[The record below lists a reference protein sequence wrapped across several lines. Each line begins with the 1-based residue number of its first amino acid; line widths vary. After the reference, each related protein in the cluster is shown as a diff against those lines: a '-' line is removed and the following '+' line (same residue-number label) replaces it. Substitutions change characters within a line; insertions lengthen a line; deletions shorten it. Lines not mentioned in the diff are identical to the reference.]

1 MYVKNYCVFDST
13 MLSTYADANGGTN
26 PSGDLRDWAV
36 LVQGFNFNRRTLFPM
51 SGEKILMVCL
61 NWQGCLRVLTEMG
74 KF

>member
-36 LVQGFNFNRRTLFPM
+36 FSARIQF
-51 SGEKILMVCL
+51 
-61 NWQGCLRVLTEMG
+61 
-74 KF
+74 